1 MKLKIKLYE
10 PAGKSRS
17 TSWRDRLK
25 DRSPERYE
33 EMLQKD
39 RARKKTSYRAQQ
51 MDPSREARMQT
62 KTRKEQVREAVAR
75 HRNKKKLLARS
86 LKEIAQELAP
96 PSDQARVLPNLSTPP
111 SSVNL
116 MKQYRCNMS
125 QQKKQQIKM

>member
-25 DRSPERYE
+25 DRSPERYK

-39 RARKKTSYRAQQ
+39 RAWKKTSYRAQQ

-62 KTRKEQVREAVAR
+62 KTRKEQVREALAR
-75 HRNKKKLLARS
+75 HRNNKLVVIGPRKCS
-86 LKEIAQELAP
+86 YK
-96 PSDQARVLPNLSTPP
+96 STFTTHLHFNFLNVI
-111 SSVNL
+111 SILINYFLWIIILNNKVN
-116 MKQYRCNMS
+116 N
-125 QQKKQQIKM
+125 